1 MTMKR
6 LLLIGVGAGDP
17 EQLTL
22 QAVKALNRA
31 DVFFLLDKGASK
43 TKLLDLRRDICERY
57 VERSDYRVVEAEL
70 PERERGVADYAGSVV
85 DLNAAKQ
92 ALFERLI
99 DEHVAEDGC
108 GAFLVWGDPALYDSS
123 IRILDAILASGRLRF
138 DYEVIPGITSV
149 QALAARHRIPLNHIG
164 GAVQITTGRRLA
176 REGLPAGVQDV
187 VVMLDAQDS
196 YTGLRGQDLEIF
208 WGAYVGTP
216 DELLI
221 AGRLDEVAERIR
233 DTRLKA
239 REANGWIMDTY
250 LLRRVENQ

>member
-1 MTMKR
+1 MKR

-17 EQLTL
+17 EQLTV
-22 QAVKALNRA
+22 QAIKALNRA
-31 DVFFLLDKGASK
+31 DVFFLLDKGSAK

-57 VERSDYRVVEAEL
+57 IDGRDFRVVEAEL
-70 PERERGVADYAGSVV
+70 PERERGVADYAGSVA

-99 DEHVAEDGC
+99 DEHVGDGEC

-123 IRILDAILASGRLRF
+123 IRILDAILASGRQRF
-138 DYEVIPGITSV
+138 DFEVIPGITSV
-149 QALAARHRIPLNHIG
+149 QALAARHRIALNHIG

-176 REGLPAGVQDV
+176 REGMPAGVQDV

-196 YTGLRGQDLEIF
+196 YTGLQGQDLEIF

-221 AGRLDEVAERIR
+221 SGRLDDVAERIR
-233 DTRLKA
+233 ETRLKA
-239 REANGWIMDTY
+239 RQANGWIMDTY
-250 LLRRVENQ
+250 LLRKAEK

>member
-1 MTMKR
+1 MKR

-17 EQLTL
+17 EQVTI

-31 DVFFLLDKGASK
+31 DVFFLLDKGSSK
-43 TKLLDLRRDICERY
+43 TKLLDLRREICERY
-57 VERSDYRVVEAEL
+57 VENRDYRVVEAEL
-70 PERERGVADYAGSVV
+70 PERKRGVTDYAGSVV

-92 ALFERLI
+92 ALFEQLI
-99 DEHVAEDGC
+99 DEHVAEGEC

-123 IRILDAILASGRLRF
+123 IRILDAILASGRLSF

-149 QALAARHRIPLNHIG
+149 QALAARHRIALNHIG

-176 REGLPAGVQDV
+176 RAGMPAGVQDV

-233 DTRLKA
+233 ETRLAA

-250 LLRRVENQ
+250 LLRKAED

>member
-57 VERSDYRVVEAEL
+57 VERGDYRVVEAEL

-99 DEHVAEDGC
+99 DEHVAEDEC

-164 GAVQITTGRRLA
+164 GPVRLTPGKA
-176 REGLPAGVQDV
+176 LQSTMPIGVDDV
-187 VVMLDAQDS
+187 VVMLDEDAAFMTLDPADQITI
-196 YTGLRGQDLEIF
+196 Y
-208 WGAYVGTP
+208 WGAYLGLP
-216 DELLI
+216 DEILI
-221 AGRLDEVAERIR
+221 SGRLSEVRDEIAAKRAEA
-233 DTRLKA
+233 KA
-239 REANGWIMDTY
+239 AKGWLVDTY
-250 LLRRVENQ
+250 LLRRYV